1 MAKALAGYKCA
12 VRIKSEGENV
22 DSPTPK
28 QAVGG
33 AGAKPKPRP
42 NPKAPRQTLPVR
54 TPEERVQGH
63 EEVSLGFSLEQVQ
76 IEALRCLQCKDPVC
90 LQACPLHI
98 NVKAFIGLMAQGDFE
113 AAFHKISE
121 ESPFPGICGRVCQ
134 HELFCEKACLMGK
147 KLEPVAIGSL
157 ERFAADYHAQ
167 SESAAPPAVP
177 AQTGARIAL
186 VGSGPASLIAAY
198 DLVRNG
204 YRVTVFEALHQLG
217 GVLAYGIPNF
227 RLPREIMHEEIDRL
241 QTMGVE
247 FRKDVIVGRT
257 YTVDELFAE
266 GFEAIF
272 LGTGAGLPHLMNIP
286 GENLIGVYTANEFLT
301 RLNLMEAFRFPES
314 DTPIRVGARTVVVG
328 GGNSAMD
335 AARWAKRMGS
345 ETTIMFRRGR
355 AELRARLEEIEHAE
369 EEGIHFEFLAAPLR
383 LFGDDKGTLNEME
396 CIRMKLG
403 PPDESGRPSPVP
415 LEGSEYRV
423 PVDTVVMAIGQ
434 SPNPTVQRSTPQLIT
449 NRGKIVVNT
458 QQQTSMPRVFAGGDV
473 VRGGST
479 VILAMRDGR
488 AAAAAIH
495 EALQKQHA
503 DAAAG
508 DVAGNVAPGFSPAS
522 APIGATSA
530 GLKPGATSVT
540 TNAKTENLIL
550 AKRLITPEIAW
561 FEVQATGIARHWH
574 AGQFV
579 ILRPH
584 ADSERIPLTLVDGDA
599 EKGTITLVVQ
609 GIGKTSRVLVAM
621 DPGEI
626 LADLLGPLGQAAAI
640 ENAGHVVCIAGGV
653 GVAELLPVAKAFRK
667 AGNRVTALCGARS
680 TAQIILDAE
689 LRTACDEVE
698 WATDDG
704 SAGMKGTVVDL
715 MRAWKSKQ
723 TSPVGAAHV
732 IGPIIMMRYAAAL
745 TKEWGVHTLASL
757 NPIMVDGTGMCGG
770 CRVTVGDKV
779 KFACVDGPEFDAH
792 KVDFE
797 ELTRRTRAYLDQERQ
812 TREAHACQIGLGQ

>member
-1 MAKALAGYKCA
+1 
-12 VRIKSEGENV
+12 V
-22 DSPTPK
+22 DSQTPK
-28 QAVGG
+28 QADAV
-33 AGAKPKPRP
+33 AVKAKPRLKP
-42 NPKAPRQTLPVR
+42 NPKAPRQVLPVR
-54 TPEERVQGH
+54 APEERVQGAA
-63 EEVSLGFSLEQVQ
+63 EVALGFSLEQVRV
-76 IEALRCLQCKDPVC
+76 EALRCLQCKDPVC
-90 LQACPLHI
+90 IPACPLHI
-98 NVKAFIGLMAQGDFE
+98 DIKSFIGLMAQGEFE
-113 AAFHKISE
+113 AAYQKISE

-134 HELFCEKACLMGK
+134 HELYCEKTCLLGK
-147 KLEPVAIGSL
+147 KLEPVAVGSL
-157 ERFAADYHAQ
+157 ERFAADQHTEAAQ
-167 SESAAPPAVP
+167 QAPESRDTPWRAP
-177 AQTGARIAL
+177 TGARVAL
-186 VGSGPASLIAAY
+186 IGSGPASLIAAY

-227 RLPREIMHEEIDRL
+227 RLPREIIHEEIDRL
-241 QTMGVE
+241 AAMGVE
-247 FRKDVIVGRT
+247 FRKDVIVGKT
-257 YTVDELFAE
+257 NTVEELFAE
-266 GFEAIF
+266 GFEAVF
-272 LGTGAGLPHLMNIP
+272 LGTGAGLPHLMHIP
-286 GENLIGVYTANEFLT
+286 GENLVGVYTANEFLT
-301 RLNLMEAFRFPES
+301 RLNLMEAFRFPQT
-314 DTPIRVGARTVVVG
+314 DTPVNIGKRTVVVG

-335 AARWAKRMGS
+335 AARWARRMGS

-369 EEGIHFEFLAAPLR
+369 EEGVHFEFLAAPVR
-383 LFGDDKGTLNEME
+383 LFGDEKGTLREME

-403 PPDESGRPSPVP
+403 EPDDSGRPSPVP
-415 LEGSEYRV
+415 MEGSEYRI

-434 SPNPTVQRSTPQLIT
+434 SPNPTVQRATPQLVT
-449 NRGKIVVNT
+449 NRGKITVDT
-458 QQQTSMPRVFAGGDV
+458 QGQTSMARVFAGGDV

-495 EALQKQHA
+495 EALKNHQLPA
-503 DAAAG
+503 TAG
-508 DVAGNVAPGFSPAS
+508 TDVADVAPGFSPAP
-522 APIGATSA
+522 ADA
-530 GLKPGATSVT
+530 GLKPGATDAT
-540 TNAKTENLIL
+540 GDNRIL

-561 FEVQATGIARHWH
+561 FEVQAADVSRHWQ

-579 ILRPH
+579 IVRPR
-584 ADSERIPLTLVDGDA
+584 ADSERIPLTLVDGNA
-599 EKGTITLVVQ
+599 ERGTITLVVQ
-609 GIGKTSRVLVAM
+609 GIGKTSRVMVAM
-621 DPGEI
+621 EPGEV

-640 ENAGHVVCIAGGV
+640 ENVGHVVCVAGGV
-653 GVAELLPVAKAFRK
+653 GVAELLPVARAFRK

-715 MRAWKSKQ
+715 MRAWKARQ

-732 IGPIIMMRYAAAL
+732 IGPIPMMRYASAL
-745 TKEWGVHTLASL
+745 TREWGVPTMASL

-792 KVDFE
+792 KVDFD
-797 ELTRRTRAYLDQERQ
+797 ELTRRTRAYLEQERQ
-812 TREAHACQIGLGQ
+812 TREAHACQIGLGK

>member
-1 MAKALAGYKCA
+1 
-12 VRIKSEGENV
+12 V

-28 QAVGG
+28 LINPRPVE
-33 AGAKPKPRP
+33 AKPKVRR
-42 NPKAPRQTLPVR
+42 NPKAPRQVLPVR
-54 TPEERVQGH
+54 SPGERVQGAV
-63 EEVSLGFSLEQVQ
+63 EVSLGFSLEQAR

-90 LQACPLHI
+90 VGACPLHI
-98 NVKAFIGLMAQGDFE
+98 NVKSFIDLMAQGDFD
-113 AAFHKISE
+113 AAFQKISE

-134 HELFCEKACLMGK
+134 HELFCEKSCLLGK

-157 ERFAADYHAQ
+157 ERFAADEHRATG
-167 SESAAPPAVP
+167 SATPTAASAP
-177 AQTGARIAL
+177 QGARVAL
-186 VGSGPASLIAAY
+186 IGSGPASLIAAY

-227 RLPREIMHEEIDRL
+227 RLPREIIGGEIDRL
-241 QTMGVE
+241 RAMGVE
-247 FRKDVIVGRT
+247 FRKDVIIGKT
-257 YTVDELFAE
+257 YTVEELFAE
-266 GFEAIF
+266 GFEAVF

-286 GENLIGVYTANEFLT
+286 GENLVGVYTANEFLT

-314 DTPIRVGARTVVVG
+314 DTPVRIGARTVVVG

-335 AARWAKRMGS
+335 AARWARRMGS
-345 ETTIMFRRGR
+345 ETTILFRRGR

-369 EEGIHFEFLAAPLR
+369 EEGVHFEFLAAPVR
-383 LFGDDKGTLNEME
+383 LCGDEKGTLREME

-403 PPDESGRPSPVP
+403 EPDESGRPSPVP
-415 LEGSEYRV
+415 MDGSEYRI

-434 SPNPTVQRSTPQLIT
+434 SPNPTVQRSTPQLVT
-449 NRGKIVVNT
+449 KRGKITVDSKG
-458 QQQTSMPRVFAGGDV
+458 QTSMARVFAGGDV

-495 EALQKQHA
+495 EALKDQ
-503 DAAAG
+503 
-508 DVAGNVAPGFSPAS
+508 P
-522 APIGATSA
+522 
-530 GLKPGATSVT
+530 SVT
-540 TNAKTENLIL
+540 PPHEVTDSTRPSAVENRIL

-561 FEVQATGIARHWH
+561 FEVQATGIARHWQ

-579 ILRPH
+579 ILRPR
-584 ADSERIPLTLVDGDA
+584 ADSERIPFTLVDGDR

-609 GIGKTSRVLVAM
+609 GIGKTSRVMVGLEC
-621 DPGEI
+621 GEV
-626 LADLLGPLGQAAAI
+626 LSDLLGPLGQAASI
-640 ENAGHVVCIAGGV
+640 ENVGHVVCIAGGV
-653 GVAELLPVAKAFRK
+653 GVAELLPVARAFRK

-680 TAQIILDAE
+680 KVQIILDQE
-689 LRTACDEVE
+689 LRSAADQVL

-704 SAGMKGTVVDL
+704 SAGMHGTVVDL
-715 MRAWKSKQ
+715 MRAWKSAQ

-732 IGPIIMMRYAAAL
+732 IGPIPMMRYASAL
-745 TKEWGVHTLASL
+745 TREWGVPTMASL

-797 ELTRRTRAYLDQERQ
+797 ELTRRTRAYLDEERQ